1 MASDGN
7 PGKLAIT
14 SVIHGSQAAQPAS
27 GQQSSGKSLP
37 AGGKHAPPAPA
48 AESVTTQA
56 AADAATADAAV
67 AARKTPPPP
76 PRNTDPQSMIE
87 ILNKHLND
95 SGRPDQYRLDPTSG
109 NKVIQQINPATGAVI
124 GEFSVDE
131 FPALARSVG
140 ATGLLIDSRA

>member
-14 SVIHGSQAAQPAS
+14 SVIHGSQATQPAS

-48 AESVTTQA
+48 AESVTTPA

-67 AARKTPPPP
+67 AARKAPPP

>member
-7 PGKLAIT
+7 PGKLAVT
-14 SVIHGSQAAQPAS
+14 SVIHGSQAIQPVS
-27 GQQSSGKSLP
+27 TQQSSGKVLP
-37 AGGKHAPPAPA
+37 VGGKYAPPAPA
-48 AESVTTQA
+48 AESVSTQA

-67 AARKTPPPP
+67 ASHKAPPP
-76 PRNTDPQSMIE
+76 PRKTDPRSLVDL
-87 ILNKHLND
+87 LNKNLND

-109 NKVIQQINPATGAVI
+109 DKVIQQINPATGAVI

-140 ATGLLIDSRA
+140 ATGLLIDSLA